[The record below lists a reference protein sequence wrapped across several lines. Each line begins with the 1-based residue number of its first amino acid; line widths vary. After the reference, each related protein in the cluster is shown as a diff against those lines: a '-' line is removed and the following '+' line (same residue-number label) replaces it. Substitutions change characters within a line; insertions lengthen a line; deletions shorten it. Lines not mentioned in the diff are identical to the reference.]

1 VSTDDENQPAP
12 DGTADG
18 EAPKLPTRAAI
29 YIDPD
34 GTVHFGALFE
44 GLVPVADALGTRKTT
59 REQAALSG
67 PGTDLG
73 PRSELPLPPLAAP
86 AIEDPAERNAM
97 LEKLTPL
104 LMRPVY
110 FAIMHEQL
118 GMSALRPNSLGMDDE
133 FNFLPR
139 DGRIQGFAAE
149 PTSPGTRAGFPDL
162 IWVKP
167 GGRRRAGSPRR
178 RLPELVAARPQ
189 SFRIDDEGLVP
200 AERDAPVLFGDRPR
214 PPAPGHFLRKQEPLV
229 RAPIA
234 QIDGTAF
241 RMDPVTGLL
250 PNESIIEARPQP
262 ELPSWYLLD
271 YDRDFYR
278 RWTPMIDIWALG
290 PLQNE
295 WFSYWWTEFREQAL
309 GGFPY
314 FPFREDREIK
324 WLIIL
329 RCKEQMMIRR
339 DVPKLETPP
348 ELEDPYVYEIQG
360 IGILQHER
368 LLKLAELIE
377 KPTWV
382 EITRIVREDRG
393 ALHPWLDAYSDWRAL
408 KSGLEEQ
415 EGA

>member
-1 VSTDDENQPAP
+1 MSTDDENQPSP

-44 GLVPVADALGTRKTT
+44 GLVPVADALGTRKAT
-59 REQAALSG
+59 RDPDELSG
-67 PGTDLG
+67 AASDAGLL
-73 PRSELPLPPLAAP
+73 SELQSPQIAAA
-86 AIEDPAERNAM
+86 AIENPAERGAT

-110 FAIMHEQL
+110 FAMMHEQL
-118 GMSALRPNSLGMDDE
+118 VMSAVRPNLLGMDDE

-139 DGRIQGFAAE
+139 DGRAQIPE
-149 PTSPGTRAGFPDL
+149 PEPARSGKTVGAPDL
-162 IWVKP
+162 IWVKR
-167 GGRRRAGSPRR
+167 GAKRQSGSRRRM
-178 RLPELVAARPQ
+178 LPELVAARPQ
-189 SFRIDDEGLVP
+189 SFRIDGEGLLP
-200 AERDAPVLFGDRPR
+200 PERDAPVLFGDRPR
-214 PPAPGHFLRKQEPLV
+214 PPSPGHFLREQKPLV

-241 RMDPVTGLL
+241 RLDPVTGLL

-262 ELPSWYLLD
+262 ELPSWYLLE

-314 FPFREDREIK
+314 FPFRENREIK

-348 ELEDPYVYEIQG
+348 EVEDPYVYEIQG

-393 ALHPWLDAYSDWRAL
+393 ALHPWLDAYSDWHAL

-415 EGA
+415 GI